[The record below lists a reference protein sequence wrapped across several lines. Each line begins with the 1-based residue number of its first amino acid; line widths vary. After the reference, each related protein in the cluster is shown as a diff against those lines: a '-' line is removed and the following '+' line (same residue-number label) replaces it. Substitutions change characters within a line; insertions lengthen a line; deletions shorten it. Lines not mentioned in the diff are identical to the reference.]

1 MHTIKGESCNGGKV
15 VKERLIVLLC
25 CNLDG
30 SKKQTL
36 LVIDCAIKLC
46 CFKNIKTFLTS
57 YKINKKC
64 RMTEVILQD
73 YLWRLDKKK
82 MQLRN
87 NKIILIVDQC
97 TAHKNVTL
105 KNVHIELLQ
114 PNCINTL
121 QTVQ

>member
-1 MHTIKGESCNGGKV
+1 MHTIKVESCNGGKV
-15 VKERLIVLLC
+15 VKECPIVLLC
-25 CNLDG
+25 CNVDG

-36 LVIDCAIKLC
+36 LVIDCGIKPRCL
-46 CFKNIKTFLTS
+46 KNIKTFLTS

-73 YLWRLDKKK
+73 YLWQLDKK

-114 PNCINTL
+114 PNCTNTL